1 MQWLPLFDCTLCFLY
16 FYACISFTPI
26 VTCAKTN
33 DQSQDM
39 LMLSNFLDFS
49 LANVTFNEVSIF
61 VQVLTERF
69 YFLLY
74 RGDVS
79 SFGSVQKGQV
89 SLYLFDS
96 SCSRP
101 LRKNRLHRVP
111 CFRRCPQ
118 ACSDAA
124 LGKYSG
130 GVSGAAASEIL
141 FIKNHEY

>member
-1 MQWLPLFDCTLCFLY
+1 MLPLFLCMYLVY
-16 FYACISFTPI
+16 
-26 VTCAKTN
+26 TN
-33 DQSQDM
+33 CYLCEARMIKVQAV
-39 LMLSNFLDFS
+39 LMLSNFLDFF

-61 VQVLTERF
+61 VQVLAERF

-74 RGDVS
+74 RGHVS

-101 LRKNRLHRVP
+101 LRENRLHRVP

-130 GVSGAAASEIL
+130 GVFGAAALEIL
-141 FIKNHEY
+141 FIKNPEY